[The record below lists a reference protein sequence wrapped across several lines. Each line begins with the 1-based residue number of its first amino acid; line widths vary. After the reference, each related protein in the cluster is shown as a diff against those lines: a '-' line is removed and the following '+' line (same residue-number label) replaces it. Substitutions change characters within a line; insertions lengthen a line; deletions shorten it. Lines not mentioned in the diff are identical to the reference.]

1 MNNATMYQIRGWAC
15 AAWLMLN
22 CRVAIRHL
30 DAAALA
36 KIALKKPC
44 DLTDQDID
52 DAILAY
58 EGYTKDTV

>member
-1 MNNATMYQIRGWAC
+1 MNNATIYQVRGWAC

-22 CRVAIRHL
+22 CRPTIKRL
-30 DAAALA
+30 DALALA

-44 DLTDQDID
+44 DLTDNEID

-58 EGYTKDTV
+58 ETYTGDQV